1 MRPRIHVAD
10 YAIYLVILVWVC
22 LTLYPFLNVV
32 AISFSSYSGFIA
44 NPLRIVPGGLSVD
57 AYRVILAE
65 DQLYTAFR
73 NTVII
78 TAATVA
84 ILLPLCAIT
93 AYPLSR
99 RTLRGKG
106 IFMVYLIITMMFNG
120 GLIPNYFLIRTLGLY
135 DTLAALVV
143 FLLLPGFYVILMK
156 SFFESVPD
164 SLVDAATIDGASHL
178 TIVFRVMIPM
188 AKSIMATI
196 GLFSAVGQWNSF
208 FYAVVFT
215 RGRDK
220 STLMLYLR
228 EIIAMTNKRGDIS
241 LDLVEL
247 LNIPVEMVKYAALV
261 VVVVPIALVYP
272 FVQRYF
278 VKGIMIGAVKE

>member
-1 MRPRIHVAD
+1 VRPRIHVAD
-10 YAIYLVILVWVC
+10 YAIYLVILLWVC
-22 LTLYPFLNVV
+22 LTLYPFLNVL
-32 AISFSSYSGFIA
+32 AISFSTYGGFIA
-44 NPLRIVPGGLSVD
+44 NPLRIIPGGLSAD
-57 AYRVILAE
+57 AYRVILGE
-65 DQLYTAFR
+65 DQLYTSFR

-99 RTLRGKG
+99 KTLRGRG
-106 IFMVYLIITMMFNG
+106 VFMVYLIITMMFSG

-156 SFFESVPD
+156 SFFESIPD

-178 TIVFRVMIPM
+178 TIVFRVMVPM
-188 AKSIMATI
+188 SKSIMATI

>member
-1 MRPRIHVAD
+1 MRPRIYVAD

-32 AISFSSYSGFIA
+32 AISLSSYGGLLA
-44 NPLRIVPGGLSVD
+44 NPLRIVPGELSVD
-57 AYRVILAE
+57 AYRVILGE
-65 DQLYTAFR
+65 DQLFVSFR

-84 ILLPLCAIT
+84 ILLPLCAMT

-106 IFMVYLIITMMFNG
+106 VFMVYLIITMMFNG

-156 SFFESVPD
+156 SFFESIPD

-215 RGRDK
+215 RGREK

>member
-1 MRPRIHVAD
+1 M
-10 YAIYLVILVWVC
+10 
-22 LTLYPFLNVV
+22 
-32 AISFSSYSGFIA
+32 
-44 NPLRIVPGGLSVD
+44 
-57 AYRVILAE
+57 
-65 DQLYTAFR
+65 
-73 NTVII
+73 
-78 TAATVA
+78 
-84 ILLPLCAIT
+84 PLCKAMT
-93 AYPLSR
+93 LSR
-99 RTLRGKG
+99 KTLRGRG
-106 IFMVYLIITMMFNG
+106 VFMVYLIITMMFNG

-156 SFFESVPD
+156 SFFESIPD

-178 TIVFRVMIPM
+178 TIVFRVMVPM
-188 AKSIMATI
+188 SKSIMATI

>member
-10 YAIYLVILVWVC
+10 YAIYLVILLWVC
-22 LTLYPFLNVV
+22 LTLYPFLNVL
-32 AISFSSYSGFIA
+32 AISFSTYGGFIA
-44 NPLRIVPGGLSVD
+44 NPLRIIPGGLSAD
-57 AYRVILAE
+57 AYRVILGE
-65 DQLYTAFR
+65 DQLYTSFR

-99 RTLRGKG
+99 KTLRGRG
-106 IFMVYLIITMMFNG
+106 VFMVYLIITMMFSG

-156 SFFESVPD
+156 SFFESIPD

-178 TIVFRVMIPM
+178 TIVFRVMVPM
-188 AKSIMATI
+188 SKSIMATI

>member
-10 YAIYLVILVWVC
+10 YAIYLVILLWVC
-22 LTLYPFLNVV
+22 LTLYPFLNVL
-32 AISFSSYSGFIA
+32 AISFSTYGGFIA
-44 NPLRIVPGGLSVD
+44 NPLRIIPGGLSAD
-57 AYRVILAE
+57 AYRVILGE
-65 DQLYTAFR
+65 DQLYTSFR

-99 RTLRGKG
+99 KTLRGRG
-106 IFMVYLIITMMFNG
+106 VFMVYLIITMMFSG

-156 SFFESVPD
+156 SFFESIPD

-178 TIVFRVMIPM
+178 TIVFRVMVPM
-188 AKSIMATI
+188 SKSIIATI

>member
-10 YAIYLVILVWVC
+10 YAIYLVILLWVC
-22 LTLYPFLNVV
+22 LTLYPFLNVL
-32 AISFSSYSGFIA
+32 AISFSTYGGFIA
-44 NPLRIVPGGLSVD
+44 NPLRIIPGGLSAD
-57 AYRVILAE
+57 AYRVILGE
-65 DQLYTAFR
+65 DQLYTSFR

-99 RTLRGKG
+99 KTLRGRG
-106 IFMVYLIITMMFNG
+106 VFMVYLIITMMFSG

-156 SFFESVPD
+156 SFFESIPD

-178 TIVFRVMIPM
+178 TIVFRVMVPM
-188 AKSIMATI
+188 SKSIMATI

-208 FYAVVFT
+208 FHAVVFT

>member
-10 YAIYLVILVWVC
+10 YAIYLVILLWVC
-22 LTLYPFLNVV
+22 LTLYPFLNVL
-32 AISFSSYSGFIA
+32 AISFSTYGGFIA
-44 NPLRIVPGGLSVD
+44 NPLRIIPGGLSAD
-57 AYRVILAE
+57 AYRVILGE
-65 DQLYTAFR
+65 DQLYTSFG
-73 NTVII
+73 NTAII

-99 RTLRGKG
+99 KTLRGRG
-106 IFMVYLIITMMFNG
+106 VFMVYLIITMMFSG

-156 SFFESVPD
+156 NFFESIPD

-178 TIVFRVMIPM
+178 TIVFRVMVPM
-188 AKSIMATI
+188 SKSIMATI

>member
-78 TAATVA
+78 TASTVA

>member
-10 YAIYLVILVWVC
+10 YAIYLVILLWVC
-22 LTLYPFLNVV
+22 LTLYPFLNVL
-32 AISFSSYSGFIA
+32 AISFSTYGGFIA
-44 NPLRIVPGGLSVD
+44 NPLRIIPGGLSAD
-57 AYRVILAE
+57 AYRVILGE
-65 DQLYTAFR
+65 DQLYTSFR

-84 ILLPLCAIT
+84 VLLPLCAIT

-99 RTLRGKG
+99 KTLRGRG
-106 IFMVYLIITMMFNG
+106 VFMVYLIITMMFSG

-156 SFFESVPD
+156 SFFESIPD

-178 TIVFRVMIPM
+178 TIVFRVMVPM
-188 AKSIMATI
+188 SKSIMATI

>member
-1 MRPRIHVAD
+1 MRPRVHAAD

-135 DTLAALVV
+135 DTLAALIV

>member
-1 MRPRIHVAD
+1 MRPRIYVAD

-32 AISFSSYSGFIA
+32 AISLSSYGGFLA

-57 AYRVILAE
+57 AYRVILGE
-65 DQLYTAFR
+65 DQLFVSFR

-84 ILLPLCAIT
+84 ILLPLCAMT

-106 IFMVYLIITMMFNG
+106 VFMVYLIITMMFNG

-156 SFFESVPD
+156 SFFESIPD

-215 RGRDK
+215 RGREK

>member
-1 MRPRIHVAD
+1 MRPRIYVAD

-32 AISFSSYSGFIA
+32 AISLSSYGGLLA

-57 AYRVILAE
+57 AYRVILGE
-65 DQLYTAFR
+65 EQLFVSFR

-78 TAATVA
+78 TASTVA
-84 ILLPLCAIT
+84 ILLPLCAMT

-106 IFMVYLIITMMFNG
+106 VFMVYLIITMMFNG

-156 SFFESVPD
+156 SFFESIPD

-215 RGRDK
+215 RGREK

>member
-1 MRPRIHVAD
+1 MRPRIYVAD
-10 YAIYLVILVWVC
+10 YAIYLVMLVWVC

-32 AISFSSYSGFIA
+32 AISLSSYGGLLA

-57 AYRVILAE
+57 AYRVILGE
-65 DQLYTAFR
+65 DQLYVSFR

-78 TAATVA
+78 TASTVA
-84 ILLPLCAIT
+84 ILLPLCAMT

-106 IFMVYLIITMMFNG
+106 VFMVYLIITMMFNG

-156 SFFESVPD
+156 SFFESIPD

-215 RGRDK
+215 RGREK